1 MYTDLGGP
9 PKTPLSVSER
19 PATIPSAA
27 SPYHRIR
34 SDSTLAFMDETIKKY
49 SRKLRKLRAYTCA
62 AFSAVEKLIKDY
74 DKTQQ
79 NAIDWA
85 QKRLV
90 MDGAFM
96 GWIKNQTDEDKA
108 KMDIRIIEII
118 GHAGAKFGCVLL
130 PSKYLKDFTIGAFR
144 MVIKLPCG
152 RALPSRDMFVTPRIP
167 RQKANNAGSKH
178 FLKTFWAHALTRGR
192 EHTNPQLFEKGEEV
206 HVSGLPGTPYGR
218 VLRLEN
224 RSSRDNLQGP
234 SETFEIDA
242 SDDEPLTTKK
252 RRRHKIPA
260 GEPKV
265 KRKRESEPGTA
276 IASSA
281 PAQRTRAFGPKSK
294 AKLSPPS
301 KQRRA
306 SSPGPRKVEGTRQ
319 FSLTKLTDTDAEGEL
334 DMDVFGEA
342 EVEEELMQMSPDD
355 PDARDIPNSHSDPAK
370 VNGTIVEFEDLPSY
384 SPDIQDT
391 IEVSQVIVE
400 DGHLSVDEGR
410 SSPDPLFDS
419 ISQSGNDEGSRSP
432 VEPAVPFHR
441 ARAANP
447 LVKFIDAAPLMD
459 KASGVVNPAKT
470 RLISGQPSNSSRDS
484 GSNASQK
491 ARPKPGPGGRS
502 SASRGKNRSSLLTA
516 VKGGLTSVKG
526 RFEPAKDV
534 REEPEP
540 IENAP
545 SPSHLTEHEFA
556 ITSWSD
562 EDAAGETDHEH
573 LATAPLTD
581 QMGPASNHAPAPIP
595 VPSGQE
601 LLEIAGLKSD
611 AAALPDFEDEAN
623 VERPPQPTNA
633 ISVDTLADDVP
644 TEDAASPATMTVED
658 EAARKSLAEAKE
670 QLFPSVQTTASVTS
684 ISSSS
689 WKTSKD
695 NTIFGPMYKLQEP
708 AKLAR
713 LTLIQGEDF
722 WGNNTNLSAPLA
734 GLTAPLHWRT
744 ALEFQPVSCWKVYMH
759 RVARKIEL
767 PFPLPPRQN
776 WPEQNWL
783 QLLNMRV
790 APRWAVHCN
799 TVNLQRGHKR
809 LKDNQYKHMSR
820 LTSRETF
827 PI

>member
-1 MYTDLGGP
+1 MSDAEYEVE
-9 PKTPLSVSER
+9 SVSKAR
-19 PATIPSAA
+19 VDAKRGKKIIWKYYVKWKGYSWD
-27 SPYHRIR
+27 
-34 SDSTLAFMDETIKKY
+34 DSTWEP
-49 SRKLRKLRAYTCA
+49 
-62 AFSAVEKLIKDY
+62 EK
-74 DKTQQ
+74 
-79 NAIDWA
+79 
-85 QKRLV
+85 
-90 MDGAFM
+90 
-96 GWIKNQTDEDKA
+96 
-108 KMDIRIIEII
+108 
-118 GHAGAKFGCVLL
+118 
-130 PSKYLKDFTIGAFR
+130 SFT
-144 MVIKLPCG
+144 
-152 RALPSRDMFVTPRIP
+152 
-167 RQKANNAGSKH
+167 AGSKH
-178 FLKTFWAHALTRGR
+178 FLKTFWTHALTRGR

-206 HVSGLPGTPYGR
+206 HVSGFPGASP
-218 VLRLEN
+218 RLEN
-224 RSSRDNLQGP
+224 RSNRDNLQGP
-234 SETFEIDA
+234 SETFENDA

-252 RRRHKIPA
+252 RRRRTKPA
-260 GEPKV
+260 GEPKA

-276 IASSA
+276 GNA

-294 AKLSPPS
+294 AKLSPPA

-306 SSPGPRKVEGTRQ
+306 SSPGHRKVEGTRQ

-355 PDARDIPNSHSDPAK
+355 PDARDIPNSHSDPVK

-391 IEVSQVIVE
+391 IEVSQVIAE
-400 DGHLSVDEGR
+400 DGLLSVDEGR

-432 VEPAVPFHR
+432 AEPAVPFHR

-447 LVKFIDAAPLMD
+447 LVKFIDTAPLMD

-470 RLISGQPSNSSRDS
+470 RLISGQPSSSSRDS

-491 ARPKPGPGGRS
+491 ARPKPGPGGRT

-526 RFEPAKDV
+526 RFGPAKDV

-540 IENAP
+540 IEDAP
-545 SPSHLTEHEFA
+545 APSHLTEHEFA

-581 QMGPASNHAPAPIP
+581 QMAPASNHAPAPIP

-623 VERPPQPTNA
+623 VERPPQLTNA
-633 ISVDTLADDVP
+633 TSVDTLADDVP

-670 QLFPSVQTTASVTS
+670 QLFPSVQATASVTS

-708 AKLAR
+708 AQGPKVNESIPTFKLILNANVPVPLVLKDSNNMKGVSFTDIYADKSLDGRAGTFYLLEDAVKIVSTFSGLGSAR
-713 LTLIQGEDF
+713 VVPASSADDGHRTQFDVFQQRLHSGQMFVTKAGKELLVFFSSQNAEISAKLNPPQVLIGLA
-722 WGNNTNLSAPLA
+722 NT
-734 GLTAPLHWRT
+734 
-744 ALEFQPVSCWKVYMH
+744 V
-759 RVARKIEL
+759 
-767 PFPLPPRQN
+767 
-776 WPEQNWL
+776 
-783 QLLNMRV
+783 LLMRV
-790 APRWAVHCN
+790 QITDSTGYANAVMQI
-799 TVNLQRGHKR
+799 TA
-809 LKDNQYKHMSR
+809 M
-820 LTSRETF
+820 
-827 PI
+827 